1 MQLFP
6 FADLFFLVEWS
17 NDEGHSV
24 VSAKQLAGSENQI
37 LRLTRGDPVD
47 VTIDRVKHKAVILD
61 SGKL

>member
-6 FADLFFLVEWS
+6 FAYLFFLVEWS

-24 VSAKQLAGSENQI
+24 VSAGSENQI